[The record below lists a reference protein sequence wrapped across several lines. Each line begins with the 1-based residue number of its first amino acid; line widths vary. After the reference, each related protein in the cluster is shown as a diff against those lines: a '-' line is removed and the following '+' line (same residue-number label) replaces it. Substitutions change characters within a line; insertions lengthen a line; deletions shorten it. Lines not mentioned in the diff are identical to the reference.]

1 MSKRMRGSARAHRR
15 PGARP
20 PSNRP
25 ATARPTRPVPAQSE
39 TSADGLTTLEVAPVL
54 TDEMAHETASNEV
67 VPERRT
73 AMRSAHARVRAK
85 PGSVLAARAAT
96 EYVYVGQDLRRIVIV
111 SALLVGLMI
120 AAWLLIV
127 VLQVI
132 PLDFY

>member
-1 MSKRMRGSARAHRR
+1 M
-15 PGARP
+15 
-20 PSNRP
+20 
-25 ATARPTRPVPAQSE
+25 
-39 TSADGLTTLEVAPVL
+39 APVL
-54 TDEMAHETASNEV
+54 AEEMALETASNEV
-67 VPERRT
+67 VPERRA
-73 AMRSAHARVRAK
+73 AMRSSHARVRAK

-111 SALLVGLMI
+111 STLLVALMI